1 MYCSKC
7 GTQIKEGDKFCE
19 NCGTQVE
26 TVAAEPVAET
36 LEPQVEA
43 TSAVDESVLKATPVV
58 EAPVVEVAPEVTAE
72 APADT
77 EPASAPKKA
86 NKKKVTVIGILAAA
100 VAVIALCTVFLW
112 EYVENFTV
120 KTFSSPTSYYQY
132 VETKNVKN
140 FSASFGSALGRF
152 STTNLSY
159 GTTGEFKIS
168 FGDVL
173 MDYIATEAGIDKE
186 NISWISSIGVS
197 SKTAANGNL
206 LETNGNL
213 LLNDKSILGGELIF
227 DSENKK
233 IYIRSEQ
240 LNEQFML
247 FDYSDFAYDGFDE
260 IAMPSTGIDLY
271 GILPDEET
279 ITALIEKYLTIVVD
293 SIENVKEESTTL
305 VANGVAQDCTKLTV
319 VVNEETV
326 RDMLKAVLRELKDDK
341 EIEQIIKDM
350 AKNIGG
356 ELISDE
362 DINTEYSDFIA
373 EIDDLL
379 EELKNVE
386 FSEGDKFEFTLI
398 TWVDGKGEAIGR
410 EFKVDFSEVVVRY
423 ASTHDGT
430 DVGIEVFVGTTE
442 REVFKILGEGKVEGT
457 KMKGDI
463 ELFVDGVK
471 YVNVNIK
478 DYDVDLIED
487 NYVNGVFTV
496 TVTDEMCELLID
508 ELDLPNNAADW
519 LKTASLVITM
529 TSDDKHASLGVT
541 LNKGE
546 DMIIS
551 VTVSNKETKSFGID
565 IPEDAVSIKNED
577 DIINYFSSFDPNVLI
592 NGLKDA
598 GMPQE
603 MADAING
610 IINGDY
616 EDDSY
621 INDGNGF
628 DDTYGDDYF
637 DEPDLGFGDN
647 ALENDNILDSES
659 ALGGISGIISDKHFS
674 DKGVIAH

>member
-7 GTQIKEGDKFCE
+7 GTQIKEGEKFCE
-19 NCGTQVE
+19 NCGTPVE
-26 TVAAEPVAET
+26 TVAAEPVAAEPVAAEPVAVSS
-36 LEPQVEA
+36 EPQVEA
-43 TSAVDESVLKATPVV
+43 APAQEPVV
-58 EAPVVEVAPEVTAE
+58 EAAFEVTAE

-77 EPASAPKKA
+77 EPAPAPKKT
-86 NKKKVTVIGILAAA
+86 NKKKVTVISILAAA

-112 EYVENFTV
+112 DYVENFTV

-152 STTNLSY
+152 STANTSY

-173 MDYIATEAGIDKE
+173 MDYIATEAGIAKE
-186 NISWISSIGVS
+186 DISWISSIGVS
-197 SKTAANGNL
+197 SNTASNGNL

-247 FDYSDFAYDGFDE
+247 LDYSDLEYGNFDDIEVPEVGFDF
-260 IAMPSTGIDLY
+260 Y

-279 ITALIEKYLTIVVD
+279 MTALIEKYLTIVVD

-319 VVNEETV
+319 VINEETV

-341 EIEQIIKDM
+341 EIGQIIKDM
-350 AKNIGG
+350 AKNVGG

-362 DINTEYSDFIA
+362 DINAEYDDFID
-373 EIDDLL
+373 EINELL

-410 EFKVDFSEVVVRY
+410 EFKVDFSDMVVRY

-430 DVGIEVFVGTTE
+430 DVGIEVFVGSAE
-442 REVFKILGEGKVEGT
+442 REVIKLLGEGEVEGT

-463 ELFVDGVK
+463 ELFIDGVK
-471 YVNVNIK
+471 YINVNIK

-496 TVTDEMCELLID
+496 TVTDEMCDLLVD
-508 ELDLPNNAADW
+508 ELDLPKKASDW
-519 LKTASLVITM
+519 LKSASLVISM
-529 TSDDKHASLGVT
+529 TSDEKHASLGVT
-541 LNKGE
+541 LNHGE

-551 VTVSNKETKSFGID
+551 VTASNKETKSFGID

-577 DIINYFSSFDPNVLI
+577 DMINYLSAFDPNVLI
-592 NGLKDA
+592 NALKDA

-603 MADAING
+603 FVDAING
-610 IINGDY
+610 LMNGDY
-616 EDDSY
+616 GDDSY
-621 INDGNGF
+621 IDDGYGF

-637 DEPDLGFGDN
+637 DEPDFGFGDD
-647 ALENDNILDSES
+647 AFENDNILDSES
-659 ALGGISGIISDKHFS
+659 ALGGISGIISDKNFS
-674 DKGVIAH
+674 DNGIIAH

>member
-19 NCGTQVE
+19 NCGTPVE
-26 TVAAEPVAET
+26 PVAVEPVAAESVAVSD
-36 LEPQVEA
+36 EPQVEA
-43 TSAVDESVLKATPVV
+43 APTV
-58 EAPVVEVAPEVTAE
+58 EAPVAEATPEVTAE

-77 EPASAPKKA
+77 EPASTPKKT
-86 NKKKVTVIGILAAA
+86 NKKKVTVISILAAA

-112 EYVENFTV
+112 DYVENFTV

-152 STTNLSY
+152 STANTSY

-173 MDYIATEAGIDKE
+173 MDYIATEAGIAKE

-213 LLNDKSILGGELIF
+213 LLNDKSILGGELIL

-260 IAMPSTGIDLY
+260 IEMPATGIDLY

-279 ITALIEKYLTIVVD
+279 ITALVEKYLTIVVD
-293 SIENVKEESTTL
+293 SMKNVKEESTTL

-362 DINTEYSDFIA
+362 DIDAEYKEFTA
-373 EIDDLL
+373 EIDQLL
-379 EELKNVE
+379 EKLTNVE
-386 FSEGDKFEFTLI
+386 FTEGDKFEFNLI
-398 TWVDGKGEAIGR
+398 TWVDGKGESIGR
-410 EFKVDFSEVVVRY
+410 EFKVDFSDVVVRY

-430 DVGIEVFVGTTE
+430 DVGIEVFVGTAE
-442 REVFKILGEGKVEGT
+442 REVFKILGEGEVEGT

-496 TVTDEMCELLID
+496 TVTEEMCELIVD
-508 ELDLPNNAADW
+508 ELDLPKKSTDW
-519 LKTASLVITM
+519 LKTASLVISV
-529 TSDDKHASLGVT
+529 TSDDKHATLGVT
-541 LNKGE
+541 LNNGE

-565 IPEDAVSIKNED
+565 TPEDPVSIKNED
-577 DIINYFSSFDPNVLI
+577 DMINYLSAFDPNVLI

-603 MADAING
+603 MVDALNG
-610 IINGDY
+610 LINGDY
-616 EDDSY
+616 GDDSY
-621 INDGNGF
+621 IDDGYGF
-628 DDTYGDDYF
+628 DDTYGDEYYGDNYF
-637 DEPDLGFGDN
+637 DDPDYGFSNDDFYNDDLIDPDSTMGGLN
-647 ALENDNILDSES
+647 GTFGENIFAEDSVV
-659 ALGGISGIISDKHFS
+659 AY
-674 DKGVIAH
+674 

>member
-7 GTQIKEGDKFCE
+7 GTQIKEGEKFCE
-19 NCGTQVE
+19 NCGTPVE
-26 TVAAEPVAET
+26 TVAAEPVAAEPVAAEPVAVSS
-36 LEPQVEA
+36 EPQVEA
-43 TSAVDESVLKATPVV
+43 APAQEPVV
-58 EAPVVEVAPEVTAE
+58 EAAPEVTAE

-77 EPASAPKKA
+77 EPAPAPKKT
-86 NKKKVTVIGILAAA
+86 NKKKVTVISILAAA

-112 EYVENFTV
+112 DYVENFTV

-152 STTNLSY
+152 STANTSY

-173 MDYIATEAGIDKE
+173 MDYIATEAGIAKE
-186 NISWISSIGVS
+186 DISWISSIGVS
-197 SKTAANGNL
+197 SNTASNGNL

-247 FDYSDFAYDGFDE
+247 LDYSDLEYGNFDDIEVPEVGFDF
-260 IAMPSTGIDLY
+260 Y

-279 ITALIEKYLTIVVD
+279 MTALIEKYLTIVVD

-319 VVNEETV
+319 VINEETV

-341 EIEQIIKDM
+341 EIGQIIKDM
-350 AKNIGG
+350 AKNVGG

-362 DINTEYSDFIA
+362 DINAEYDDFID
-373 EIDDLL
+373 EINELL

-410 EFKVDFSEVVVRY
+410 EFKVDFSDMVVRY

-430 DVGIEVFVGTTE
+430 DVGIEVFVGSAE
-442 REVFKILGEGKVEGT
+442 REVVKLLGEGEVEGT

-463 ELFVDGVK
+463 ELFIDGVK
-471 YVNVNIK
+471 YINVNIK

-496 TVTDEMCELLID
+496 TVTDEMCDLLVD
-508 ELDLPNNAADW
+508 ELDLPKKASDW
-519 LKTASLVITM
+519 LKSASLVISM
-529 TSDDKHASLGVT
+529 TSDEKHASLGVT
-541 LNKGE
+541 LNHGE

-551 VTVSNKETKSFGID
+551 VTASNKETKSFGID

-577 DIINYFSSFDPNVLI
+577 DMINYLSAFDPNVLI
-592 NGLKDA
+592 NALKDA

-603 MADAING
+603 FVDAING
-610 IINGDY
+610 LMNGDY
-616 EDDSY
+616 GDDSY
-621 INDGNGF
+621 IDDGYGF

-637 DEPDLGFGDN
+637 DEPDFGFGDD
-647 ALENDNILDSES
+647 AFENDNILDSES
-659 ALGGISGIISDKHFS
+659 ALGGISGIISDKNFS
-674 DKGVIAH
+674 DNGIIAH

>member
-7 GTQIKEGDKFCE
+7 ATQIKEGDKFCE
-19 NCGTQVE
+19 NCGTPVE
-26 TVAAEPVAET
+26 TVAAEPVAAET
-36 LEPQVEA
+36 VAAEPVAVSSEPQVEA
-43 TSAVDESVLKATPVV
+43 APAQEPVV
-58 EAPVVEVAPEVTAE
+58 EAAPEVTAE

-77 EPASAPKKA
+77 EPAPAPKKT
-86 NKKKVTVIGILAAA
+86 NKKKVTVISILAAA

-112 EYVENFTV
+112 DYVENFTV

-132 VETKNVKN
+132 VETKNVKT

-152 STTNLSY
+152 STANTSY

-173 MDYIATEAGIDKE
+173 MDHIATEAGIAKE
-186 NISWISSIGVS
+186 DISWISSIGVS
-197 SKTAANGNL
+197 SNTASNGNL

-213 LLNDKSILGGELIF
+213 LLNDKSVLGGELIF
-227 DSENKK
+227 DLENKK

-247 FDYSDFAYDGFDE
+247 LDYSDLEYGNFDDIEVPEVGF
-260 IAMPSTGIDLY
+260 GFY

-279 ITALIEKYLTIVVD
+279 MTALIEKYLTIVVD

-319 VVNEETV
+319 VINEETV

-362 DINTEYSDFIA
+362 ELNAEYNDFIA
-373 EIDDLL
+373 EIDEML

-410 EFKVDFSEVVVRY
+410 EFKVDFSDMVVRY

-430 DVGIEVFVGTTE
+430 DVGIEVFVGSAE
-442 REVFKILGEGKVEGT
+442 REVVKLLGEGEVEGT

-463 ELFVDGVK
+463 ELFIEGVK
-471 YVNVNIK
+471 YINVNIK

-496 TVTDEMCELLID
+496 TVTDEMCDLLVD
-508 ELDLPNNAADW
+508 ELDLPKKASDW
-519 LKTASLVITM
+519 LKSASLVISM
-529 TSDDKHASLGVT
+529 TSDEKHASLGVT
-541 LNKGE
+541 LNRGE

-551 VTVSNKETKSFGID
+551 VTASNKETKSFGID

-577 DIINYFSSFDPNVLI
+577 DIINYLSAFDPNVLI

-603 MADAING
+603 LIDALNG
-610 IINGDY
+610 LTSGDY
-616 EDDSY
+616 GDDSY
-621 INDGNGF
+621 IDDGYGF

-637 DEPDLGFGDN
+637 DEPDFGFGDD
-647 ALENDNILDSES
+647 AFENDNILDSES
-659 ALGGISGIISDKHFS
+659 ALGGISGIISDKNFS
-674 DKGVIAH
+674 DNGIIAH